1 MKSEIA
7 KCNESRERE
16 MPFVQEVDAK
26 VKELRQTI
34 ANLNN
39 KQMSLRSTIK
49 KLKEK
54 TVEMDD
60 KVNNGSLVSI
70 MSYIIILIDVQLFL
84 IVYGRNISR
93 ALEVSLKNSCGIR
106 TLDLWDM

>member
-1 MKSEIA
+1 MKLAIA
-7 KCNESRERE
+7 ECNEARERE
-16 MPFVQEVDAK
+16 LPSVQEVDVK

-49 KLKEK
+49 KLKER

-60 KVNNGSLVSI
+60 KVCFN
-70 MSYIIILIDVQLFL
+70 
-84 IVYGRNISR
+84 R
-93 ALEVSLKNSCGIR
+93 
-106 TLDLWDM
+106 

>member
-1 MKSEIA
+1 
-7 KCNESRERE
+7 
-16 MPFVQEVDAK
+16 MPSVQEVDAK

-60 KVNNGSLVSI
+60 KVCFNR
-70 MSYIIILIDVQLFL
+70 Y
-84 IVYGRNISR
+84 
-93 ALEVSLKNSCGIR
+93 
-106 TLDLWDM
+106 

>member
-1 MKSEIA
+1 LKLAIA
-7 KCNESRERE
+7 ECNEAREKE

-39 KQMSLRSTIK
+39 KQMSLRTTLK

-60 KVNNGSLVSI
+60 KVSLSFDRPQ
-70 MSYIIILIDVQLFL
+70 SYML
-84 IVYGRNISR
+84 
-93 ALEVSLKNSCGIR
+93 
-106 TLDLWDM
+106 

>member
-1 MKSEIA
+1 LKLAIA
-7 KCNESRERE
+7 ECNEARERE
-16 MPFVQEVDAK
+16 MPSVQEVEAQ

-49 KLKEK
+49 KLKER

-60 KVNNGSLVSI
+60 KVCFN
-70 MSYIIILIDVQLFL
+70 
-84 IVYGRNISR
+84 R
-93 ALEVSLKNSCGIR
+93 
-106 TLDLWDM
+106 

>member
-1 MKSEIA
+1 
-7 KCNESRERE
+7 

-39 KQMSLRSTIK
+39 KQMSLRTTLK

-60 KVNNGSLVSI
+60 KVSLSFDRPPICFEQQWKLSFNI
-70 MSYIIILIDVQLFL
+70 MSYIIFL
-84 IVYGRNISR
+84 IFGFFEQYIEEKSID
-93 ALEVSLKNSCGIR
+93 A
-106 TLDLWDM
+106 